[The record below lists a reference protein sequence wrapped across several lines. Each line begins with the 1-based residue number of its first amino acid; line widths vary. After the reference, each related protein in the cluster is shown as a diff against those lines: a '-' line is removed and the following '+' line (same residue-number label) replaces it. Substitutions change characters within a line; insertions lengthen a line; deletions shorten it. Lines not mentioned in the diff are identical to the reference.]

1 MLFHIIKKQVKLSLR
16 DKTFFIFMLIF
27 PVALIF
33 VLGSILQ
40 NAFTDDTDLGKMN
53 IVYTLQ
59 GDANMNTAFT
69 TFADEASS
77 KSVTFKQ
84 VDGVNSGEEKVRNGD
99 ATAFVLVK
107 SNDLHVLTNS
117 PDTIE
122 KARLDGYINA
132 FASNYQL
139 AVTAQKV
146 NPTQMNEVLATND
159 IPKDA
164 ISIQKLKTSENVS
177 SFQYYAIALIG
188 MTMMFGMMSGVNA
201 FRIEKLKHTDIRLLI
216 APVRKEVAITGNFIG
231 ELVVQ
236 AISLVLLMV
245 VSQLF
250 FGVNW
255 GSAVL
260 LIAVVYFSLALF
272 SLSFGMAIDVLSNGN
287 AAGAAV
293 SSIIVQI
300 FAFLGG
306 AYFPM
311 ISPAIQKLSPIGWAN
326 IGIRDVLYNGQLSAA
341 IMPIAINVCF
351 AVLFIA
357 LIAIIQKRKEVY

>member
-16 DKTFFIFMLIF
+16 DKSFFIFMLIF
-27 PVALIF
+27 PIALIF
-33 VLGSILQ
+33 VLGSVLQ
-40 NAFTDDTDLGKMN
+40 NAFTDDSDLGKMN
-53 IVYTLQ
+53 IVYALQ
-59 GDANMNTAFT
+59 ADANMNTAFA
-69 TFADEASS
+69 TFANEAST

-84 VDGVNSGEEKVRNGD
+84 VDGVKAGEAKVKNGD
-99 ATAFVLVK
+99 ATAFIQVK
-107 SNDLHVLTNS
+107 ENDLRVVTNS
-117 PDTIE
+117 PGTVE

-132 FASNYQL
+132 FASQYQL
-139 AVTAQKV
+139 AVTTAKV
-146 NPTQMNEVLATND
+146 NPTQMNGVMALND
-159 IPKDA
+159 VPKDA
-164 ISIQKLKTSENVS
+164 ISVQKLKTSDNVS

-216 APVRKEVAITGNFIG
+216 APLRKEVAITGNFIG

-236 AISLVLLMV
+236 AISLVLLMT

-250 FGVNW
+250 FDVNW
-255 GSAVL
+255 GNAF
-260 LIAVVYFSLALF
+260 LIIAAVYFSLALF
-272 SLSFGMAIDVLSNGN
+272 SVSFGMAIDVLSNGN

-311 ISPAIQKLSPIGWAN
+311 ISPTIQKLSPIGWAN
-326 IGIRDVLYNGQLSAA
+326 ISIRDILYNGQLSAA
-341 IMPIAINVCF
+341 IMPIVINVGF
-351 AVLFIA
+351 AILFIG
-357 LIAIIQKRKEVY
+357 LIAITQKRKEVY